1 MFTEER
7 IGEIL
12 RQLSLLRYPE
22 TVPAIGWKMLRTTG
36 EQRPTPSE
44 SRSGW
49 STIPADG
56 IWGRR
61 LRILRLRRRPHAPG
75 DLRGASGGALAAHR
89 LRGAVGCDESAVQ
102 RIHKRRTAAGLRCQP
117 SRAHAHRVCKARR
130 VLFCFPFR
138 LYRRAELSS
147 GI

>member
-22 TVPAIGWKMLRTTG
+22 TVPANRLEKRA
-36 EQRPTPSE
+36 RPANSAHPFRGLLWLE
-44 SRSGW
+44 YNSRGRHL
-49 STIPADG
+49 
-56 IWGRR
+56 GRR

-75 DLRGASGGALAAHR
+75 DLRGGIRRSSRCSPAARGSGMRRIRQFSVYINGE
-89 LRGAVGCDESAVQ
+89 LR
-102 RIHKRRTAAGLRCQP
+102 RFRCQP
-117 SRAHAHRVCKARR
+117 SRAHAHRVCKDRR